1 MIGWQTVYDNNPRKV
16 YLSSSD
22 ASKEKV
28 QNIIGGEACLWTE
41 TADGLAIEAKLWPRG
56 SALAERLWSDPDSS
70 WKEAETRFIHHRQRI
85 VSRGIL
91 ADAVQPEWC
100 HQNEK
105 RCRNWNS

>member
-16 YLSSSD
+16 YLSSSGT
-22 ASKEKV
+22 SNEKV
-28 QNIIGGEACLWTE
+28 QNIIGGEGCLWTE

-100 HQNEK
+100 HQNEN